1 MDRSEEQFERMRASQ
16 LYRVEGHAFDVAFER
31 SMRLQDEINALPT
44 GDMEAIAD
52 LARQLFGTFGDGAA
66 IRTPVHCDYG
76 AHTHIGEGAFI
87 NFDCVF
93 LDVADIVI
101 GKNCQIATCVQFI
114 TAEHPLEPTPRR
126 EGWESGRPITIGD
139 NVWLGAGVIVLPGVT
154 IGDNTVVGAGA
165 VVTKDLP
172 ANVIAV
178 GTPARVLRPL
188 PDDAASAELV
198 PEHLL

>member
-52 LARQLFGTFGDGAA
+52 LARQLFGAFGDGAA

-101 GKNCQIATCVQFI
+101 GKNCQIATRVQFI